1 MILEYILGTKQV
13 HANGGLATEEQHM
26 ERFGQQTLE
35 PSPSLLDQEQTD
47 DWHESVVEDNNTVVE
62 SSFIPENSILM
73 NLVNLLTESEK
84 VSIDEFHDK
93 MESIMKEFHEN
104 RYESS
109 AKVTLE
115 KMERLIDEHL
125 KRKIKL
131 NLRCDHY
138 ERSVSNFIFKKIID
152 IANASSVMRITPTT
166 ISRYK
171 DNGEEAI
178 DEWEEALEP
187 LFNIVNKLLSAGAKI
202 ESDFYNDRM
211 IGEAMWG
218 SDEPIFTECK
228 KIKDKLKSIAYEGLI
243 NKNEQVQDDDL
254 QVEVDNNLVL
264 FRWPKNS
271 IVEVGKV
278 MNSKVNENF
287 SIESSILQIGESIVR
302 VENIGGKRNYTD
314 VLGDSIEMSFTTEV
328 GEISIHLYP
337 SDSNIIKVKL
347 DGENQEKFNKLKD
360 KSSLGESCFLGGK
373 SVLQAVNDKGFE
385 RNGRILI
392 ESAETIK
399 QSNFVVKESGVPS
412 TLMRP
417 IDSLDQLQ
425 KMGASKEIVVC

>member
-73 NLVNLLTESEK
+73 NLANLLTESEK

-187 LFNIVNKLLSAGAKI
+187 LFNIVNKLLLAGAKI
-202 ESDFYNDRM
+202 ESDFYNDGM
-211 IGEAMWG
+211 IGETMWG

-425 KMGASKEIVVC
+425 KVGASKEIVVC

>member
-84 VSIDEFHDK
+84 ASIDEFHDK

-104 RYESS
+104 RYENS

-115 KMERLIDEHL
+115 KMEHLIDEYL

-131 NLRCDHY
+131 NLRRDHY
-138 ERSVSNFIFKKIID
+138 ECSVSNFILKKIID

-166 ISRYK
+166 RSRYK

-187 LFNIVNKLLSAGAKI
+187 LFNIVNKLLLAGAKI
-202 ESDFYNDRM
+202 ESDFYNDGM
-211 IGEAMWG
+211 IDEAMYG

-228 KIKDKLKSIAYEGLI
+228 KIKDELKSIAYRGLV
-243 NKNEQVQDDDL
+243 NKNEQVKDNDL
-254 QVEVDNNLVL
+254 KVEIDNNLVL
-264 FRWPKNS
+264 FMWPQNS
-271 IVEVGKV
+271 IVEVAKV

-287 SIESSILQIGESIVR
+287 SIESSILQIGESIIR
-302 VENIGGKRNYTD
+302 VESIGKKRNYTD

-328 GEISIHLYP
+328 GEISIHLCP
-337 SDSNIIKVKL
+337 GDSNIIKVKL
-347 DGENQEKFNKLKD
+347 DGENQEKFDKLKD
-360 KSSLGESCFLGGK
+360 QSSLGESCFLGGK

-412 TLMRP
+412 TLMKP

>member
-73 NLVNLLTESEK
+73 NLANLLTESEK

-187 LFNIVNKLLSAGAKI
+187 LFNIVN
-202 ESDFYNDRM
+202 NTPTTM
-211 IGEAMWG
+211 
-218 SDEPIFTECK
+218 
-228 KIKDKLKSIAYEGLI
+228 
-243 NKNEQVQDDDL
+243 
-254 QVEVDNNLVL
+254 
-264 FRWPKNS
+264 
-271 IVEVGKV
+271 
-278 MNSKVNENF
+278 
-287 SIESSILQIGESIVR
+287 LQIFIFLSIMSRRVR
-302 VENIGGKRNYTD
+302 
-314 VLGDSIEMSFTTEV
+314 
-328 GEISIHLYP
+328 
-337 SDSNIIKVKL
+337 
-347 DGENQEKFNKLKD
+347 
-360 KSSLGESCFLGGK
+360 
-373 SVLQAVNDKGFE
+373 
-385 RNGRILI
+385 
-392 ESAETIK
+392 
-399 QSNFVVKESGVPS
+399 
-412 TLMRP
+412 
-417 IDSLDQLQ
+417 
-425 KMGASKEIVVC
+425 

>member
-73 NLVNLLTESEK
+73 NLANLLTESEK

-115 KMERLIDEHL
+115 KMERLIDEYL

-187 LFNIVNKLLSAGAKI
+187 LFNIVNKLLLAGAKI
-202 ESDFYNDRM
+202 ESDFYNDGM
-211 IGEAMWG
+211 IGETMWG

>member
-73 NLVNLLTESEK
+73 NLANLLTESEK

-187 LFNIVNKLLSAGAKI
+187 LFNIVNKLLLAGAKI

-211 IGEAMWG
+211 IGETMWG

-425 KMGASKEIVVC
+425 KVGASKEIVVC

>member
-73 NLVNLLTESEK
+73 NLANLLTESEK

-104 RYESS
+104 RYEIS
-109 AKVTLE
+109 AKVALE

-131 NLRCDHY
+131 NLRCDQY

-211 IGEAMWG
+211 IGETMWG

-425 KMGASKEIVVC
+425 KVGASKEIVVC